1 MTRDETMFRER
12 LKGASFSDIAET
24 QSLTGEGVRL
34 AVAREGRKQIDR
46 LHLDLL
52 ASHATGDF
60 PAFAIPGHAG
70 PDFDLAMEYVQ
81 WAARELSQ
89 RGLRVLL
96 HYRPVHNGVVIALED
111 ADPPSNRT
119 KVRNH

>member
-1 MTRDETMFRER
+1 MTRDETMFRQR
-12 LKGASFSDIAET
+12 MKNASFREIAEA
-24 QSLTGEGVRL
+24 QGLTAEGVRL
-34 AVAREGRKQIDR
+34 AVAREGRRQVDR

-52 ASHATGDF
+52 SSHATGEL

-81 WAARELSQ
+81 WSARELSE
-89 RGLRVLL
+89 RGLRVLV